1 MALSNAKITWVGR
14 IFVSLTMHKLSGGG
28 RSCKRAYLM
37 VSLQFN
43 GFASDCNQNIAPV
56 QADFLNSFK
65 QHPCWSQMS
74 GWKHRLNNL
83 QLIIP
88 PYIYYCLIKPWL
100 KVFDS
105 WYLRVGFSWL
115 IAIMNEFVGYVPTN
129 VKLDYC
135 YFSSA

>member
-1 MALSNAKITWVGR
+1 MWEV
-14 IFVSLTMHKLSGGG
+14 VSSV
-28 RSCKRAYLM
+28 YLM

-43 GFASDCNQNIAPV
+43 GLVSDCNQNITPV
-56 QADFLNSFK
+56 QADLLNRFK
-65 QHPCWSQMS
+65 QHSCWSQMS

-83 QLIIP
+83 QLIIQP
-88 PYIYYCLIKPWL
+88 LIYYCLIRPWL

-115 IAIMNEFVGYVPTN
+115 IEIMNEFVGYVPTN
-129 VKLDYC
+129 VKQDYC